1 MKFEDKGNTNKG
13 SKNRRAYYIA
23 AAVIVAVILVIIVMV
38 TQCGHNSADA
48 SDAGAEPAAVE
59 REVTKKGNAA
69 EGGAV
74 SEGDASQ
81 KSPYLHVSQTAP
93 VSGSDRAAEDR
104 PETETENGTG
114 VDEGVDEAAE
124 EAEPEADTTAVI
136 SEEDVEKGSPFSY
149 AGQTYPVSGSDM
161 TADDKSETEAVMNGD
176 GAENGPAVD
185 GGKDDAEEGEEP
197 ETDMAVALSE
207 EDAPVKSPY
216 LYVSQTAP
224 VNTGKDTQKPLEAV
238 VDWNGYELEIEAYT
252 GYAIIT
258 YPDVVTPDDISAFCS
273 YAYDRY
279 SGYLDGVGLSVTA
292 DGKARVTYP
301 TAFGK
306 DEFDAAVGTLGAE
319 LPSYI
324 ESIVE
329 TAQRN
334 AERAEAADAVFD
346 DTSEAEISVDTTS
359 DSALPED
366 PAEEAVISADAD
378 RVPAEEVAAS
388 SGTTSDTVP
397 AEEPEAASDTLP
409 ADTSEAATP
418 VDTASDSIQ
427 DGDPRETIASP
438 EETVTSVDADNAP
451 AELSPDPASSGSGA
465 ASDYEVGSSSPVSS
479 KKQTVT
485 IWGTPYGLAE
495 RVVDGKS
502 FNIRRFARSYIWA
515 FNVEYDYKISDIFT
529 VGFKAGCE
537 GIILH
542 VGGYKSQVP
551 LMATVGFVPYENG
564 HSRIDLVLGV
574 GFDVVESAS
583 EKTFAPV
590 AGFSF
595 TYKYKLGELSFGV
608 GTDVRFEY
616 TMSNKDM
623 RFELMPVKLGIGYTF

>member
-13 SKNRRAYYIA
+13 NKNRRAYYIA
-23 AAVIVAVILVIIVMV
+23 AAVIVAVILVIILMV
-38 TQCGHNSADA
+38 TRCGHERADA
-48 SDAGAEPAAVE
+48 SSAGIEPVAE
-59 REVTKKGNAA
+59 REVAKNGNTA

-74 SEGDASQ
+74 SEEDASQ
-81 KSPYLHVSQTAP
+81 KSPYLYVSQTAP
-93 VSGSDRAAEDR
+93 VSGSDTAAEDK
-104 PETETENGTG
+104 PETEAENGSA

-124 EAEPEADTTAVI
+124 EAEPETDTIAVI
-136 SEEDVEKGSPFSY
+136 SEEDVENESPFSY
-149 AGQTYPVSGSDM
+149 AGQTSPVSGSDM
-161 TADDKSETEAVMNGD
+161 TADDESETEAVMNGG

-185 GGKDDAEEGEEP
+185 EGKGETVEGEEP
-197 ETDMAVALSE
+197 ETDIAIALSE
-207 EDAPVKSPY
+207 EDETQKFPY
-216 LYVSQTAP
+216 LYVSQTVP
-224 VNTGKDTQKPLEAV
+224 VNTGRDTRKPLEAV

-279 SGYLDGVGLSVTA
+279 PEYLDGVGLSVTE

-301 TAFGK
+301 TVFGK
-306 DEFDAAVGTLGAE
+306 DEFDAAVGTLEAE

-329 TAQRN
+329 TA
-334 AERAEAADAVFD
+334 EAADAVSA

-378 RVPAEEVAAS
+378 SAPAEDPAEEVAAS
-388 SGTTSDTVP
+388 SGTTSDT
-397 AEEPEAASDTLP
+397 LP
-409 ADTSEAATP
+409 ADISEAVTP
-418 VDTASDSIQ
+418 VDTASDSVLP
-427 DGDPRETIASP
+427 DAPGVTVASP
-438 EETVTSVDADNAP
+438 EEAVKSADADNAP
-451 AELSPDPASSGSGA
+451 ADVSPDPASSGSGA
-465 ASDYEVGSSSPVSS
+465 ASDYGVGSSSSTNS

-515 FNVEYDYKISDIFT
+515 FNVEYDYKVADMFT

-551 LMATVGFVPYENG
+551 LMATVGFVPYETG

-616 TMSNKDM
+616 TISNKDM